1 MQSATSIEARTTE
14 ITKITQ
20 TEQDIASLHQH
31 LKNVIEGAAFK
42 GSHRSGQFLRYI
54 VEQAIA
60 GHFESLKERVIGV
73 ELFGRP
79 PSYDTGE
86 DAIVRVTASDV
97 RKRLLQHYGQYG
109 ATSELRIS
117 LPSGSYIPQVTREP
131 HGSGDMPGVDYALVQ
146 QVSSV
151 AETAPK
157 RPVVV
162 PPAEAV
168 PEPPIAIRRIPWV
181 VFRILIIISIISILA
196 IVGILLTVIHVVTGA
211 PVFSTHSPQ
220 REAGSA
226 VVLPWSAFFSS
237 PNPTQLIM
245 SDPNIVT
252 IQEFTDT
259 QLSLSDYANRSYIPE
274 PNTLTPEANRLSR
287 IILRGDNPAE
297 VDVPIA
303 VNIAQIAHASSRRIN
318 VHAARNIQLSD
329 LKTDDNFVFLGSPR
343 SDPWSSLFSDQLDFS
358 FVFDKDTRQEII
370 RNVHPR
376 LSEPRSYVPT
386 ALGWATGQSFAIIAL
401 VRNPDQN
408 GHVLLLA
415 GANGE
420 GTEAAGRLVTD
431 LARFSGVLEKCGIA
445 PSGPLQEFEVL
456 LRLNTMAGSP
466 NNVDVVACHVLS
478 RASGR

>member
-31 LKNVIEGAAFK
+31 LKHVIEGAAFK

-131 HGSGDMPGVDYALVQ
+131 PGRGDMSEVDCAVAQ
-146 QVSSV
+146 QGSSV
-151 AETAPK
+151 ADTAPK

-162 PPAEAV
+162 PPADAV
-168 PEPPIAIRRIPWV
+168 AEPPVAIRRIPWV
-181 VFRILIIISIISILA
+181 VFSILISITAIIGIFLTA
-196 IVGILLTVIHVVTGA
+196 INVVTGV
-211 PVFSTHSPQ
+211 PVSWRHSSQ
-220 REAGSA
+220 KGAGLVS
-226 VVLPWSAFFSS
+226 VLPWSAFFSS
-237 PNPTQLIM
+237 PNSMQLIM

-303 VNIAQIAHASSRRIN
+303 VNIAQIAQASSKRIN
-318 VHAARNIQLSD
+318 VHVARNIQLSD

-343 SDPWSSLFSDQLDFS
+343 SDPWSSLFSDQLDFR

-370 RNVHPR
+370 RNVRPR
-376 LSEPRSYVPT
+376 PNEPPSYVPT

-431 LARFSGVLEKCGIA
+431 LPRFSSVLEKCGIP
-445 PSGPLQEFEVL
+445 PSGPLQEFELL

-478 RASGR
+478 RTSAR